1 MTNRWQNQLDRLLKA
16 MSEGEKPT
24 DRRER
29 EWPAVA
35 KQRADRE
42 DKRRSA

>member
-1 MTNRWQNQLDRLLKA
+1 MTSQNRFDRLLKA

-24 DRRER
+24 GKRES
-29 EWPAVA
+29 EGPAVA

-42 DKRRSA
+42 DKRSKEC